1 MQKVQL
7 RIICHH
13 CWLYI
18 RLILKVIGKSKTIS
32 EGDIQLVKKLY
43 KCEQRDRKKDQTE
56 AKLDHWSESGAVP
69 QVSKLAATKPLL
81 PQIRRSTSPTTQKT
95 SGYKRQIKP
104 PEMWQ
109 NKDGQSWLFNQFNP
123 GSGPYRSY
131 NVPCIWFT
139 YFGRCI
145 PAFNRSYRSLRN
157 HGKREKFQHEAVP
170 P

>member
-1 MQKVQL
+1 M
-7 RIICHH
+7 
-13 CWLYI
+13 
-18 RLILKVIGKSKTIS
+18 ILKVIGKSKTVS

-56 AKLDHWSESGAVP
+56 AKLDHWSESGVLP
-69 QVSKLAATKPLL
+69 QVSKLAATR
-81 PQIRRSTSPTTQKT
+81 PQTIPTTQKT
-95 SGYKRQIKP
+95 PGYKRQIKP

-109 NKDGQSWLFNQFNP
+109 NKDGQSRLFDQFNP

-145 PAFNRSYRSLRN
+145 PAFNRSYRTLRN
-157 HGKREKFQHEAVP
+157 HGKREKFQHEKP
-170 P
+170 MF

>member
-1 MQKVQL
+1 MN
-7 RIICHH
+7 
-13 CWLYI
+13 
-18 RLILKVIGKSKTIS
+18 LKVIGKSKTVS

-56 AKLDHWSESGAVP
+56 AKLDHWSGALP
-69 QVSKLAATKPLL
+69 QVSKLAATKP
-81 PQIRRSTSPTTQKT
+81 QIRRSTTPTTQKT
-95 SGYKRQIKP
+95 SGYKRQITP

-109 NKDGQSWLFNQFNP
+109 NKDGQSWLFDQFNP

-145 PAFNRSYRSLRN
+145 PAFDSSYRN